1 MSRAAARRTGIVLL
15 WCATLAG
22 GAYGVSVLDST
33 ARQRAAQH
41 PCRIELRGVPDWA
54 SAAGWVVEDVLAA
67 AALPPDADLFD
78 PTLGERLA
86 ANVQTCGWVQR
97 VQRVTKRADGVIVIH
112 ASFRTPRAL
121 VEHKERL
128 YLVDDEGVRLPT
140 APAKPA
146 DVRTHEYFIVTGVRS
161 TPPLEGRAWGAPD
174 GAADLHAGLA
184 LVRTLEAL
192 DVHRLPLRAS
202 IRSVDVGN
210 WRRRENAAEGQ
221 LRLRTTDPP
230 TIVQWGLAP
239 GDEGDIEPAVHDKL
253 ELLRKVFT
261 DHGRLPSRTEIDLR
275 PPRGALRPL

>member
-1 MSRAAARRTGIVLL
+1 MSRAAARRAGIALL

-22 GAYGVSVLDST
+22 GAYGLTRLDT
-33 ARQRAAQH
+33 HARQRAAQS
-41 PCRIELRGVPDWA
+41 PCRLELIGVPDWA
-54 SAAGWVVEDVLAA
+54 RAAGWVVDDVRAA

-78 PTLGERLA
+78 PALCDLLA

-97 VQRVTKRADGVIVIH
+97 VQRVAKRANGVIAIH

-121 VEHKERL
+121 VEHQERL

-140 APAKPA
+140 APARLA
-146 DVRTHEYFIVTGVRS
+146 DVRTHEYFIITGVRNA
-161 TPPLEGRAWGAPD
+161 PPLEGRAWGAPD
-174 GAADLHAGLA
+174 GTEDLHAGLA

-192 DVHRLPLRAS
+192 DVHRMPLRAS

-230 TIVQWGLAP
+230 TVVQWGLAP
-239 GDEGDIEPAVHDKL
+239 GDEGDIEPAARDKL

-275 PPRGALRPL
+275 PPRGVLRSL